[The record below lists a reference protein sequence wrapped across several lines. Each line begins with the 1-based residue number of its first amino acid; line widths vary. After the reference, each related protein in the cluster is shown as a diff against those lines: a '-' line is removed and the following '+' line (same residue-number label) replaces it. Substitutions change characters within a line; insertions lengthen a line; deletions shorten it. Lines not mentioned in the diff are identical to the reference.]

1 MSNCREC
8 ILASVGLYGK
18 EGCPTN
24 SCMCSCHK
32 EELK

>member
-1 MSNCREC
+1 MKDCREC

-18 EGCPTN
+18 EGCTY

-32 EELK
+32 EESK